1 MGNIKVSVITATYN
15 QEEYIAHAIE
25 SVLMQKVD
33 FEYELI
39 VGDDCS
45 SDRTAEI
52 VSDFASKHPN
62 TIVPV
67 IRKKNLGMTGNVMDL
82 IFKAK
87 GEYIAF
93 IEGDDYWLD
102 ESKLQKQVD
111 YLDTHPEYIAVFGR
125 CIIVDEKEI
134 RHPEVERWSG
144 FLAEGRDY
152 TIKDF
157 QEYTLPGQTATSM
170 YRKVSYEEL
179 GKRIEQVKIPKDQMI
194 DRMLVLL
201 MLSLGKMYVMDEEL
215 AAYRRMMS
223 AESGSWS
230 SKNDYYSIDNIV
242 KYLNGMKTMELVAE
256 QLGLS
261 LDFDER
267 RVYELNKLYD
277 NRGGF
282 SKEDFLKLRKEIGQ
296 GFLTKMKYYK
306 YRIKKDLLKK

>member
-1 MGNIKVSVITATYN
+1 
-15 QEEYIAHAIE
+15 
-25 SVLMQKVD
+25 
-33 FEYELI
+33 
-39 VGDDCS
+39 
-45 SDRTAEI
+45 
-52 VSDFASKHPN
+52 
-62 TIVPV
+62 
-67 IRKKNLGMTGNVMDL
+67 
-82 IFKAK
+82 
-87 GEYIAF
+87 
-93 IEGDDYWLD
+93 
-102 ESKLQKQVD
+102 
-111 YLDTHPEYIAVFGR
+111 
-125 CIIVDEKEI
+125 
-134 RHPEVERWSG
+134 
-144 FLAEGRDY
+144 
-152 TIKDF
+152 
-157 QEYTLPGQTATSM
+157 
-170 YRKVSYEEL
+170 
-179 GKRIEQVKIPKDQMI
+179 MI